1 MAQIPLRVRHLALAW
16 SIAAAS
22 AAAQDATLRVP
33 LLLDGKGG
41 MQRNAT
47 VHVRGGRITAEAVPG
62 APVYELRGMT
72 LMPGWIDTHVHLG
85 AHYGANGKA
94 AMDRGSGET
103 PGQTALYSAGNAWAT
118 LQAGFT
124 TVQSLGAMSDRDTRD
139 AIQLGLIPGPR
150 VITSLGSLNE
160 RAGDPAAVRALVR
173 RMAADGADVIKIFA
187 TASIRDG
194 GRMTMT
200 REQLDAA
207 CGEAKLAGK
216 RSVVHAHASEGA
228 RAAVLAGCTTIEH
241 GTFLTDDVLELMA
254 ARGVYFDPN
263 FLTLHHYPENKER
276 FLGTGNYTEEGFRQM
291 AEALPARAETLRRA
305 RQKGVKVVLGTDAV
319 AGAHG
324 RNAREFL
331 YRVRDGGQP
340 AAEAIVSAT
349 WRAAESLGLEKEL
362 GAIAPGLAGDLVA
375 VAGNPL
381 DDIGAVERV
390 VFVMKGGRVFRNDRP
405 TLQPDRNKK

>member
-1 MAQIPLRVRHLALAW
+1 MLGLALA
-16 SIAAAS
+16 AG
-22 AAAQDATLRVP
+22 AAAQDATLRVS
-33 LLLDGKGG
+33 LLLDGRGG
-41 MQRNAT
+41 VRRNAT
-47 VHVRGGRITAEAVPG
+47 VHVQAGRITTAAAPG
-62 APVYELRGMT
+62 AAVYDLRGLT

-94 AMDRGSGET
+94 AMDRGAGET
-103 PGQTALYSAGNAWAT
+103 PAQTALYSAGNAWAT

-139 AIQLGLIPGPR
+139 AIQRGLIAGPR

-160 RAGDPAAVRALVR
+160 RSGDPEAIRTAVR
-173 RMAADGADVIKIFA
+173 RMAAEGADVIKIFA

-200 REQLDAA
+200 SEQLAAA
-207 CGEAKLAGK
+207 CSEAKAQGR

-228 RAAVLAGCTTIEH
+228 RAAVLAGCTAVEH
-241 GTFLTDDVLELMA
+241 GTFLTDDVLALMA

-263 FLTLHHYPENKER
+263 FLTLHHYPENKDR

-305 RQKGVKVVLGTDAV
+305 RAQGVKIVLGTDAV

-324 RNAREFL
+324 RNAKEFL

-340 AAEAIVSAT
+340 AAEAIISAT
-349 WRAAESLGLEKEL
+349 SLAAESLGLAKEL
-362 GAIAPGLAGDLVA
+362 GAIAPGLAADLVA

-381 DDIGAVERV
+381 QDIGAVERV
-390 VFVMKGGRVFRNDRP
+390 VFVMKGGRVYRNDRA
-405 TLQPDRNKK
+405 TLRPPRKQ